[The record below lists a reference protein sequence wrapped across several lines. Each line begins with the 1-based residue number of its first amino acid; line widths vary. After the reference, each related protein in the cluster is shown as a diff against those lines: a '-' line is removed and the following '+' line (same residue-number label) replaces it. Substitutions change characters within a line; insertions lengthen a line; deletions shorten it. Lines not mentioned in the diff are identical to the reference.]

1 MSTKFNEIRELIT
14 KLTSKERDELL
25 RRLLEQQTEKKREK
39 NERIQNV
46 SSKESESAQNIKA
59 NKK

>member
-1 MSTKFNEIRELIT
+1 MSTKFDEIKELIT
-14 KLTSKERDELL
+14 KLSSEERDELL
-25 RRLLEQQTEKKREK
+25 QRLLEQQAEKKREK